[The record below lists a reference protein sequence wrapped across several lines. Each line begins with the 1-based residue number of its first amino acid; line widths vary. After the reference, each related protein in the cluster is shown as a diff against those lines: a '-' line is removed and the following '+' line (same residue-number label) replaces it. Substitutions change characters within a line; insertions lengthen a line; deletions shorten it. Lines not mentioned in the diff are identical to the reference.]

1 MHLQHNKP
9 SALLVA
15 NTKLANEWSANRCV
29 PHISSDWLEELL
41 ADPAGLGQMNS
52 MAKIRLLLAGLLA
65 LDKAPDV
72 TAAAAA
78 SAGGGRQGA
87 SEQQQQQ
94 WAELQHSLQR
104 LRDVLGAEAD
114 EWVKVMAAAAGPL
127 DGRLHLDAVMQRSP
141 AVSGDVLVCL
151 GLPSS
156 TAVLGTAGGLPL
168 QHKHVCEDSVRL
180 VQMLL
185 QG

>member
-1 MHLQHNKP
+1 MHRQHNKP

-65 LDKAPDV
+65 LDKAPDM
-72 TAAAAA
+72 TAAASAT
-78 SAGGGRQGA
+78 AGGGRQA

-94 WAELQHSLQR
+94 QQALKRAELQRSLQK
-104 LRDVLGAEAD
+104 LQDVLGGEAD

-141 AVSGDVLVCL
+141 AVSSGA
-151 GLPSS
+151 GLRAPGSLHS
-156 TAVLGTAGGLPL
+156 THLHSMAGHGRRAAAAGPT
-168 QHKHVCEDSVRL
+168 RL
-180 VQMLL
+180 
-185 QG
+185 